1 MSLDVC
7 GKIKKT
13 TTRHTK
19 KTINLL
25 RIFFRSLMMRMTHIL
40 MWTQQ
45 VFSNGDIKPELREWN
60 KLRKKKRNLRKVI
73 RSKSKSAFL
82 DLQN

>member
-1 MSLDVC
+1 MYAARL
-7 GKIKKT
+7 KKQPQDT
-13 TTRHTK
+13 QRK
-19 KTINLL
+19 LL
-25 RIFFRSLMMRMTHIL
+25 IYQKFSFRSLMMRMTHIL
-40 MWTQQ
+40 MWTQL